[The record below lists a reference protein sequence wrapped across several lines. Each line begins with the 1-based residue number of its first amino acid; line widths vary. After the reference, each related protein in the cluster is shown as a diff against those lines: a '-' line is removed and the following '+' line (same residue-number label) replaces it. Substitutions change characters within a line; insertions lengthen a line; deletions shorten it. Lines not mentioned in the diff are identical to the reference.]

1 MFAQGSP
8 TGQDKVHRPWRVA
21 AGLLAGCIALALAAC
36 GGSASPNASTT
47 TNAAQPLS
55 SATKGTLTQ
64 WNWNTEADDP
74 GAHAMM
80 PVAINLFERQY
91 PNLKVT
97 NLEMTLDEQNN
108 KLPLALSSGSSS
120 PDVTET
126 NEGYQSMGRLVAD
139 KELIPL
145 ESYDKLY
152 NWSARI
158 GSLPLQYNS
167 FTPDG
172 KSFGQ
177 GNIYGIPI
185 TAAPLAIFYNKA
197 LLAKAGAVVPTDW
210 ATFVKDLALVK
221 RAGIT
226 PLAYGSG
233 QPTVYQ
239 PVHVFYTLADAYAPA
254 STTITFV
261 FHQGAHPT
269 INVPGYVQAAQTL
282 ASWSKEGYFPA
293 GYSGLSGDQALS
305 TFTSSKAAFFIEGE
319 WYISAVQQAL
329 GSKAGFWVPP
339 SVTGGPGEGYSIP
352 VHSSKPDAAAAFINV
367 LLSPTMQT
375 MALKEGE
382 VPVVA
387 PSDQVLAKF
396 PPMIQAATRGWQT
409 DVKANTL
416 VPYLDYATPNYLN
429 QLTAAIQE
437 LQAGRITP
445 QSMINELQSDYET
458 YWSSK

>member
-8 TGQDKVHRPWRVA
+8 AGQDKVHRGWWVA
-21 AGLLAGCIALALAAC
+21 AGVLAGCIALALAAC
-36 GGSASPNASTT
+36 GGSASPSASPTT
-47 TNAAQPLS
+47 QAVQTLSPAA
-55 SATKGTLTQ
+55 TGTLTQ

-139 KELIPL
+139 GELMPL

-177 GNIYGIPI
+177 GNLYGIPI
-185 TAAPLAIFYNKA
+185 TAAPLGIFYNKA
-197 LLAKAGAVVPTDW
+197 LLAKAGATVPTDW

-221 RAGIT
+221 QAGIT

-239 PVHVFYTLADAYAPA
+239 PVHVFYTIADAYAPP

-269 INVPGYVQAAQTL
+269 INVPGYVKAAQTM

-305 TFTSSKAAFFIEGE
+305 AFTSSKAAFFIEGE

-329 GSKAGFWVPP
+329 GSKAGFWVPA

-352 VHSSKPDAAAAFINV
+352 VKSSKPDAAAAFINTLV
-367 LLSPTMQT
+367 SPTMQT

-437 LQAGRITP
+437 LQAGRLAP

>member
-1 MFAQGSP
+1 MSAQAAP
-8 TGQDKVHRPWRVA
+8 TGQGSARRLRWVTA
-21 AGLLAGCIALALAAC
+21 AAVAGCVAIALAAC
-36 GGSASPNASTT
+36 GSSSSNVSSTKQAAQTVSASA
-47 TNAAQPLS
+47 
-55 SATKGTLTQ
+55 KGTLTQ
-64 WNWNTEADDP
+64 WNWNTAADDP

-80 PVAINLFERQY
+80 PVAIKLFQQQH

-126 NEGYQSMGRLVAD
+126 NEGYQSMGRLVTD

-145 ESYDKLY
+145 EKYDKLY
-152 NWSARI
+152 NWFARI
-158 GSLPLQYNS
+158 GKLPLQYNS
-167 FTPDG
+167 FSSDG
-172 KSFGQ
+172 KAFGQ
-177 GNIYGIPI
+177 GNVYGIPF
-185 TAAPLAIFYNKA
+185 TAAPLGIFYNKA
-197 LLAKAGAVVPTDW
+197 LLAKAGASVPTSW

-221 RAGIT
+221 HAGIT

-239 PVHVFYTLADAYAPA
+239 PVHVLYTIADAYAPA
-254 STTITFV
+254 STTINFV
-261 FHQGAHPT
+261 FHVGAHPS
-269 INVPGYVQAAQTL
+269 INVPGYVKAAQTL
-282 ASWSKEGYFPA
+282 ADWSKEGYFPA
-293 GYSGLSGDQALS
+293 GYAGLSGDKALS

-319 WYISAVQQAL
+319 WYISSVQQTL

-387 PSDQVLAKF
+387 PSDHVLSTF
-396 PPMIQAATRGWQT
+396 SPMIQAATRGWQD

-429 QLTAAIQE
+429 QLMAAIQE
-437 LQAGRITP
+437 LQAGRTTP
-445 QSMINELQSDYET
+445 QAMISQLQSDYET